1 VSDVFAVDVGGTF
14 TDIVVLDSQTGA
26 VSISKVPTTPSDPSE
41 GVLSAIERTGL
52 NLGSSR
58 IFFHGTTLGI
68 NTVLERKGAKT
79 GLLTTRGFR
88 DELEIARMNW
98 PMHRLHWDR
107 PEPLVPRVLRREI
120 DERIAADGL
129 VLSELDEENVRQ
141 TIEEL
146 IAEGVDSIAVCFLH
160 AYAFPDH
167 ERRVGEIITSNY
179 PQLDFTLSHVVT
191 QEYREYERT
200 ATAVV
205 DAMIK
210 PRIARYIHQLDAV
223 VRERGFKGE
232 LFITRSDGGVM
243 SAAEAAA
250 KSVRTL
256 ISGPASGIMG
266 SVTLGRSLG
275 ARNVLAIDMGGTSF
289 DCALVVD
296 HEPILRSI
304 SHVEGIPLLMP
315 MIELAT
321 IGAGGGSIAWI
332 DAGGALEVG
341 PQSAGAVPGPVC
353 YRNGGTEPTF
363 TDAALVSGLIDPAY
377 FLGGEILLDVESA
390 RSSIDEKIAVP
401 LGLSIDEAASGIVA
415 LTEAKMAAT
424 LEQIT
429 VGQGHDPREFV
440 MVSYGGGGPL
450 TAAALALRLDIPR
463 IVIPRLP
470 AAFSAWGML
479 TLDIVHDFSKT
490 LIGKL
495 DELDPPEVVE
505 AFATLEADAT
515 TTLDREGVPPG
526 ARRMPKA
533 IDMRY
538 ESQEHTLSVLL
549 PDDWSAD
556 SNLGNLREQ
565 FENRHRAA
573 YGYTVA
579 DPVVV
584 VAYRIRAIGLLE
596 KPRPHSPDDA
606 RPGSGNA
613 LKGRRSVRHRESGG
627 EFDCPIYDRDLLTSG
642 TVIQGPAIVEEPTS
656 TTLVAPRQDLTVD
669 SAGNLVITN
678 VSQRPS
684 DPKE

>member
-14 TDIVVLDSQTGA
+14 TDIVVLDSQTGD
-26 VSISKVPTTPSDPSE
+26 VSIAKVPTTPSDPSE
-41 GVLSAIERTGL
+41 GVLQAIERTGL

-68 NTVLERKGAKT
+68 NTVLERKGART

-120 DERIAADGL
+120 DERIAADGVAL
-129 VLSELDEENVRQ
+129 NVLDEENVRQ

-167 ERRVGEIITSNY
+167 ERRVGEIIASSY

-223 VRERGFKGE
+223 VRGRGFKGE

-256 ISGPASGIMG
+256 VSGPASGIMG

-304 SHVEGIPLLMP
+304 SHVEGVPLLMP

-377 FLGGEILLDVESA
+377 FLGGEILLDVEAA
-390 RSSIDEKIAVP
+390 RSSIQEKIAVP

-415 LTEAKMAAT
+415 LTEAKMATT

-429 VGQGHDPREFV
+429 VGQGHDPRDFV
-440 MVSYGGGGPL
+440 LVAYGGGGPL
-450 TAAALALRLDIPR
+450 TAASLALRLNIPR

-495 DELDPPEVVE
+495 DDLGPSEIL
-505 AFATLEADAT
+505 ATFAALEADAAR
-515 TTLDREGVPPG
+515 TLEREGVPPE
-526 ARRMPKA
+526 ARQMPKA

-538 ESQEHTLSVLL
+538 ENQEHTLSIPL
-549 PDDWSAD
+549 PNDWSAD
-556 SNLGNLREQ
+556 GHLEDLREQ

-573 YGYTVA
+573 YGYTVP

-596 KPRPHSPDDA
+596 KPRPHSPKDA
-606 RPGSGNA
+606 PPSAGEA
-613 LKGRRSVRHRESGG
+613 LKGRRTVQHRESGG
-627 EFDCPIYDRDLLTSG
+627 EFDCAIYDRDLLQSG

-656 TTLVAPRQDLTVD
+656 TTLVPPGQDLTID
-669 SAGNLVITN
+669 IAGNLVI
-678 VSQRPS
+678 SDARPTS
-684 DPKE
+684 P